1 MEKMKQLLEA
11 WDEMEETLSL
21 IPKDALDK
29 AKAAGVPRG
38 GPKPQKAMTDREK
51 RQREE
56 TARVLRGLISGDY
69 KVVFDVNQEPTLSD
83 KVKDA
88 LKKALKLLTGE

>member
-1 MEKMKQLLEA
+1 MKKMKNILEI
-11 WDEMEETLSL
+11 WDKMEETLEV
-21 IPKDALDK
+21 IPQDALEK
-29 AKAAGVPRG
+29 AKAARVPRG
-38 GPKPQKAMTDREK
+38 GAKPQKAMTDKER

-69 KVVFDVNQEPTLSD
+69 KVVFDVNREPTLSD

-88 LKKALKLLTGE
+88 LEKALKLLTGE

>member
-1 MEKMKQLLEA
+1 
-11 WDEMEETLSL
+11 
-21 IPKDALDK
+21 
-29 AKAAGVPRG
+29 
-38 GPKPQKAMTDREK
+38 MTDRER

-88 LKKALKLLTGE
+88 LEKALKLLTGE